1 MLLKKKKTVQNLR
14 RIMQSS
20 NSQILQDKINQ
31 FLKQFYLNKF
41 YRGLVYLVLILLSV
55 FILFSLF
62 EYFSYSNTIVR
73 TILFFSFIA
82 LSLATLIAY
91 LVIPLT
97 KIAGLG
103 KQLSQDEI
111 AKIIGTHF
119 EEIDDKLL
127 NLFELQKQLEK
138 GDYKSYDLLS
148 AAIDSKIES
157 LKPFSFIQAIPFDK
171 TKKFAR
177 FALIPILLFLILFA
191 FKKDLFIEPTQ
202 RIVHYS
208 TEYEKPAPYSLVV
221 TNPSLRAFQHD
232 DFTVKMKVEGD
243 EVPEEI
249 FIKYKNRTYKCNK
262 ISNTE
267 YDYTFSNI
275 QQSLDF
281 QLLTDEVTSL
291 TYSVEVLPKP
301 VTIGYEMQLH
311 YPSYLNKPD
320 EVLENIGN
328 ATVPEGTRIEWKF
341 FTKNS
346 DNLIFIVDDEKKTI
360 SSENDQFVFQKV
372 AKNSFSY
379 ALFNKNS
386 YFTSKDTISD
396 IITVIKDMYPEIMV
410 MSQQDSAY
418 SERYY
423 FKGNIK
429 DDYGFSKLQFVYDCY
444 DAEGRLTKQGQVVNI
459 AIQNS
464 VTLQDF
470 YYYFDANTFDLKPGE
485 KINYYFQVFDNDG
498 VNGHK
503 SAKSSTSTY
512 RVKTLEE
519 INQDLEKSEKE
530 TMSDFSNLVA
540 ESAQLMKDIEKLQK
554 QMIQEKELSWQDKK
568 KLEQLMN
575 QFNELKEALNKLQNQ
590 QKNNQAIESQYKDV
604 QDEILK
610 KQQELQK
617 RMEDVLSDE
626 MKEMMNKLQQMMDQS
641 AKKDEVQ
648 KQVEKLKNNTE
659 DINKTLDQQLQLYK
673 QLEVEKK
680 LNEAIDNLRKLSE
693 ELDKNANNTENKSIS
708 KDQVQQKQQQIQE
721 KYQEVKKDIQEMMR
735 MNQELEEPTK
745 FKDTQELQ
753 QQIDNQLQQS
763 KQNLDKN
770 NRSKSSDNQKSA
782 SEKMEQ
788 LANQLEQDFN
798 ESELESVSEDIE
810 TLRQILDNLVKISFN
825 QESVMISTQKTPSR
839 SASASNLMRNQF
851 QVKNDMAHIA
861 DSLNALARRQMSVKP
876 FIQKEVTKIEDY
888 LSSTQTDLNDR
899 RLPNAAKNQQF
910 ALTSMNNLALML
922 TESLQEMQKKKE
934 ECKSKCN
941 KSGNGSCSKPGGKGK
956 SKKTSAREL
965 QQQLNRQMEALK
977 KSMDQQG
984 QQGQTG
990 QQQQMSE
997 KFAKMAAQQ
1006 EAIRKMLEDYNNEV
1020 KSENGVG
1027 DRSLEQLINDMKK
1040 TEKELVNRT
1049 LTQQT
1054 IQRQQSITTR
1064 LLKSERADIEKEKDE
1079 ERKSNEAK
1087 YVPQLNPPKDWNFD
1101 VDHQQQNE
1109 MLRSVPADLNH
1120 YYKEKANEY
1129 FYNID

>member
-1 MLLKKKKTVQNLR
+1 MK
-14 RIMQSS
+14 SS
-20 NSQILQDKINQ
+20 NIKILQDKIHQ
-31 FLKQFYLNKF
+31 FLKQFYLNKL
-41 YRGLVYLVLILLSV
+41 YRGIVYLILILLSV

-62 EYFSYSNTIVR
+62 EYFSYSNTAIR
-73 TILFFSFIA
+73 TVLFFSFIA
-82 LSLATLIAY
+82 LSLATLIGY
-91 LVIPLT
+91 IIIPVT
-97 KIAGLG
+97 KIFGLG
-103 KQLSQDEI
+103 KQLTQEEI
-111 AKIIGTHF
+111 AHIIGQHF

-127 NLFELQKQLEK
+127 NLFELQKQMDN
-138 GDYKSYDLLS
+138 GDYQSYDLLA
-148 AAIDSKIES
+148 AAIDTKIES
-157 LKPFSFIQAIPFDK
+157 LKPFSFIQAIPFEK

-177 FALIPILLFLILFA
+177 FALIPILLFVLLFA
-191 FKKDLFIEPTQ
+191 LKKELFIEPTQ

-208 TEYEKPAPYSLVV
+208 TEFEKPAPYSIFV
-221 TNPSLRAFQHD
+221 TNRNMRAFQHD
-232 DFTVKMKVEGD
+232 DFTVQIKVEGD
-243 EVPEEI
+243 EVPDEL
-249 FIKYKNRTYKCNK
+249 FIKYKNRSYKCHK

-267 YDYTFSNI
+267 YDYVFSNI
-275 QQSLDF
+275 QQNVDF
-281 QLLTDEVTSL
+281 QLFTDEFSSVTY
-291 TYSVEVLPKP
+291 TVEVLPKP

-311 YPSYLNKPD
+311 YPAYLNKPD

-346 DNLIFIVDDEKKTI
+346 DNLIFIVDGETKTI
-360 SSENDQFVFQKV
+360 TSDNDQFVFQKV
-372 AKNSFSY
+372 ARNSFSY

-386 YFTSKDTISD
+386 YFTSRDTISD
-396 IITVIKDMYPEIMV
+396 NITVIKDLYPEIVV

-429 DDYGFSKLQFVYDCY
+429 DDYGFSKLQFVYDLY
-444 DAEGRLTKQGQVVNI
+444 DAEGHLTKQNQVVNI
-459 AIQNS
+459 AVQNH

-470 YYYFDANTFDLKPGE
+470 YYYFDANSFDLKPGE
-485 KINYYFQVFDNDG
+485 KINYYFKIYDNDG
-498 VNGHK
+498 VNGPK
-503 SAKSSTSTY
+503 AAKSTTATY
-512 RVKTLEE
+512 RVKTLDE
-519 INQDLEKSEKE
+519 INEDLDKSEKE
-530 TMSDFSNLVA
+530 VMSDFSNLVS

-554 QMIQEKELSWQDKK
+554 QMMQEKELSWQDKK

-575 QFNELKEALNKLQNQ
+575 QYQDLKDAINKLQNQ

-604 QDEILK
+604 QEDILK

-626 MKEMMNKLQQMMDQS
+626 MKQMMDKLQQMMNQS
-641 AKKDEVQ
+641 VKKDDVQ
-648 KQVEKLKNNTE
+648 KQVQKLKNNTE

-680 LNEAIDNLRKLSE
+680 LNEAVQNLRNLSE
-693 ELDKNANNTENKSIS
+693 ELDKNAKNTENKSIS
-708 KDQVQQKQQQIQE
+708 KDQVQQKQKQIQE
-721 KYQEVKKDIQEMMR
+721 QYNEVKKDIQELLK
-735 MNQELEEPTK
+735 MNKELEEPTK

-763 KQNLDKN
+763 SQNLDKN
-770 NRSKSSDNQKSA
+770 NRSKSSDNQKKA
-782 SEKMEQ
+782 AEDMDR
-788 LANQLEQDFN
+788 LADQMEQDFN

-810 TLRQILDNLVKISFN
+810 TLRQILDNLVKISFS
-825 QESVMISTQKTPSR
+825 QESIMTSTQKVASR
-839 SASASNLMRNQF
+839 SSKASDLMLEQF
-851 QVKNDMAHIA
+851 QVKNNMAHIA

-876 FIQKEVTKIEDY
+876 FIQTEVSKIEDY
-888 LSSTQTDLNDR
+888 LSTTQTEMNDR
-899 RLPNAAKNQQF
+899 RMANAAKNQQF

-922 TESLQEMQKKKE
+922 NESLQEMQKKKE

-977 KSMDQQG
+977 KSMEKDG

-1006 EAIRKMLEDYNNEV
+1006 EAIRKMLEDYNNEM

-1027 DRSLEQLINDMKK
+1027 DKSLEQLINDMKK

-1087 YVPQLNPPKDWNFD
+1087 YIPQLNPPKEWNFD
-1101 VDHQQQNE
+1101 VNHQQQNE
-1109 MLRSVPADLNH
+1109 MLRSVPAELNH

>member
-1 MLLKKKKTVQNLR
+1 M
-14 RIMQSS
+14 
-20 NSQILQDKINQ
+20 
-31 FLKQFYLNKF
+31 
-41 YRGLVYLVLILLSV
+41 

-62 EYFSYSNTIVR
+62 EYFSYSNTAVR
-73 TILFFSFIA
+73 TVLFFSFIA

-91 LVIPLT
+91 IIIPVT
-97 KIAGLG
+97 KIFGLG
-103 KQLSQDEI
+103 KQLTQEEI
-111 AKIIGTHF
+111 AHIIGQHF

-127 NLFELQKQLEK
+127 NLFELQKQMDN
-138 GDYKSYDLLS
+138 GNYQSYDLLA
-148 AAIDSKIES
+148 AAIDTKIES
-157 LKPFSFIQAIPFDK
+157 LKPFSFIQAIPFEK

-177 FALIPILLFLILFA
+177 FALIPILLFILLFA
-191 FKKDLFIEPTQ
+191 LKKELFIEPTQ

-208 TEYEKPAPYSLVV
+208 TEFEKPAPYSIVV
-221 TNPSLRAFQHD
+221 TNRNMRAFQHD
-232 DFTVKMKVEGD
+232 DFTVQIKVEGD
-243 EVPEEI
+243 EVPDEL
-249 FIKYKNRTYKCNK
+249 FIKYKNRSYKCHK

-267 YDYTFSNI
+267 YDYVFSNI
-275 QQSLDF
+275 QQNVDF
-281 QLLTDEVTSL
+281 QLFTDEFSSVTY
-291 TYSVEVLPKP
+291 TVEVLPKP

-311 YPSYLNKPD
+311 YPAYLNKPD

-346 DNLIFIVDDEKKTI
+346 DNLIFIVDGETKTI
-360 SSENDQFVFQKV
+360 TSDNDQFVFQKV
-372 AKNSFSY
+372 ARNSFSY

-386 YFTSKDTISD
+386 YFTSRDTISD
-396 IITVIKDMYPEIMV
+396 NITVIKDLYPEIVV

-429 DDYGFSKLQFVYDCY
+429 DDYGFSKLQFVYDLY
-444 DAEGRLTKQGQVVNI
+444 DAEGHLTKQNQVVNI
-459 AIQNS
+459 AIQNH

-470 YYYFDANTFDLKPGE
+470 YYYFDANSFDLKPGE
-485 KINYYFQVFDNDG
+485 KINYYFKIYDNDG
-498 VNGHK
+498 VNGPK
-503 SAKSSTSTY
+503 AAKSTTATY
-512 RVKTLEE
+512 RVKTLDE
-519 INQDLEKSEKE
+519 INEDLDKSEKE
-530 TMSDFSNLVA
+530 VMSDFSNLVS

-554 QMIQEKELSWQDKK
+554 QMMQEKELSWQDKK

-575 QFNELKEALNKLQNQ
+575 QYQDLKEAINKLQNQ
-590 QKNNQAIESQYKDV
+590 QKNNQAIESQYKDI
-604 QDEILK
+604 QEDILK

-626 MKEMMNKLQQMMDQS
+626 MKQMMDKLQQMMNQS
-641 AKKDEVQ
+641 VKKDDVQ
-648 KQVEKLKNNTE
+648 KQVQKLKNNTE

-680 LNEAIDNLRKLSE
+680 LNEAVQNLRNLSE
-693 ELDKNANNTENKSIS
+693 ELDKNAKNTENKSIS
-708 KDQVQQKQQQIQE
+708 KDQVQQKQKQIQE
-721 KYQEVKKDIQEMMR
+721 QYNEVKKEIQELLK
-735 MNQELEEPTK
+735 MNSELEEPTK
-745 FKDTQELQ
+745 FKDTKDLQ

-763 KQNLDKN
+763 SQNLDKN
-770 NRSKSSDNQKSA
+770 NRSKSSDNQKKA
-782 SEKMEQ
+782 AEDMDR
-788 LANQLEQDFN
+788 LADQMEQDFN

-810 TLRQILDNLVKISFN
+810 TLRQILDNLVKISFS
-825 QESVMISTQKTPSR
+825 QESIMTSTQKVPSR
-839 SASASNLMRNQF
+839 SSKASDLMLEQF
-851 QVKNDMAHIA
+851 QVKNNMAHIA

-876 FIQKEVTKIEDY
+876 FIQTEVSKIEDY
-888 LSSTQTDLNDR
+888 LSTTQTEMNDR
-899 RLPNAAKNQQF
+899 RMANAAKNQQF

-922 TESLQEMQKKKE
+922 NESLQEMQKKKE

-977 KSMDQQG
+977 KSMEKDG

-1006 EAIRKMLEDYNNEV
+1006 EAIRKMLEDYNNEM

-1027 DRSLEQLINDMKK
+1027 DKSLEQLINDMKK

-1087 YVPQLNPPKDWNFD
+1087 YIPQLNPPKEWNFD
-1101 VDHQQQNE
+1101 VNHQQQNE
-1109 MLRSVPADLNH
+1109 MLRSVPAELNH